1 MPIASALTIDNTASA
16 DTLMQTIFGNGVTI
30 VTGTAAISGVGTQSG
45 TFSGGDATL
54 GDLPVADTGVILST
68 GDVAAFT
75 NAGDGISTDTNIS
88 AGTSTNHTG
97 AGDTDLDI
105 VSGQTTFDAVVLE
118 ADFTTTGNFITMQF
132 TFSSEEY
139 LEYVNIGVN
148 HAFGVWINGTYAPF
162 TPATNDLVSID
173 TINNTSSS
181 NLYMDNP
188 ETTDT
193 YNSEMDGSTVVLSI
207 KAPVNPAG
215 TNTIKIAL
223 GDGGDGA
230 LDSNVLIAA
239 NSVQTIALAF
249 EDTVAMEPNTAVTVD
264 VLDNDIDT
272 NGAGLTI
279 TEINGNPIASGG
291 NVVLPTSET
300 ITLNADG
307 TLTIENDGDIGSEA
321 FTYRVV
327 DGAGNSDI
335 GFVTINTEADVAS
348 DFIVEGTF
356 DDDTIDATYVGDPQ
370 GDRIDNLD
378 HSDGSDADSIRA
390 GAGNDEIAAGNG
402 NDTIDAGTGSDTVLA
417 GSGDDFI
424 EGGDENDLLRPGPG
438 SDTVLGSAGN
448 DTLELSDSD
457 VLDGG
462 TDIDLLD

>member
-54 GDLPVADTGVILST
+54 GDLSVADTGVILST

-88 AGTSTNHTG
+88 AGTSTNHTS

-118 ADFTTTGNFITMQF
+118 ADFTTTGNFITIQF

-139 LEYVNIGVN
+139 LEYVNSGVN
-148 HAFGVWINGTYAPF
+148 DAFGVWINGTYAPF

-207 KAPVNPAG
+207 KVPVNPAG

-239 NSVQTIALAF
+239 NSV
-249 EDTVAMEPNTAVTVD
+249 
-264 VLDNDIDT
+264 
-272 NGAGLTI
+272 
-279 TEINGNPIASGG
+279 
-291 NVVLPTSET
+291 
-300 ITLNADG
+300 
-307 TLTIENDGDIGSEA
+307 
-321 FTYRVV
+321 
-327 DGAGNSDI
+327 
-335 GFVTINTEADVAS
+335 
-348 DFIVEGTF
+348 
-356 DDDTIDATYVGDPQ
+356 
-370 GDRIDNLD
+370 
-378 HSDGSDADSIRA
+378 
-390 GAGNDEIAAGNG
+390 
-402 NDTIDAGTGSDTVLA
+402 
-417 GSGDDFI
+417 
-424 EGGDENDLLRPGPG
+424 
-438 SDTVLGSAGN
+438 
-448 DTLELSDSD
+448 
-457 VLDGG
+457 
-462 TDIDLLD
+462 